1 MKSVFL
7 SVLLAV
13 CCISSYAQSHDLSI
27 MKPAK
32 RDTYLIKLAK
42 EVVKNFGPDYYQKDL
57 ESTIFPT
64 VKVYNSNDKRSSIQK
79 NVGRRYYVVTLEDK
93 HSDKSS
99 EVLIWE
105 DNGEPAAI
113 HFSHSLGRN
122 FYFRSYKQW
131 IKEGV
136 KDDEKAYYDPNADG

>member
-13 CCISSYAQSHDLSI
+13 CCISSYAQSHDLSTNS
-27 MKPAK
+27 KVSK
-32 RDTYLIKLAK
+32 FLSVD
-42 EVVKNFGPDYYQKDL
+42 QKDL